1 MLSSVSFL
9 ALALLVVGSDAFSMQ
24 MSSTADSRRS
34 FLTQVATTTAA
45 IAVGVVAPSPALAVG
60 GKNKVN
66 AKLASFGLPPAL
78 VPDGLTPLL
87 HIYGKGANRFPI
99 LVEFS
104 HPVDWVVTY
113 PNNDANGEDG
123 TIQAG
128 EYAKGDTA
136 TFFVYTDP
144 GNVKVR
150 NRNYTHAVNAFVV
163 FLMSLTT
170 QYAHTNQIGNYE
182 QTKRIL

>member
-9 ALALLVVGSDAFSMQ
+9 ALTLLVVGSDAFSMQ
-24 MSSTADSRRS
+24 MSSAADSRRS
-34 FLTQVATTTAA
+34 FLTKVATTTAA
-45 IAVGVVAPSPALAVG
+45 VAVGVVAPSPALAVG

-66 AKLASFGLPPAL
+66 AKLASFGLPPAF

-136 TFFVYTDP
+136 TFFVYEAP

-150 NRNYTHAVNAFVV
+150 NKCMPTYAVCCPLCFLLLCSVV
-163 FLMSLTT
+163 FFVSLTT
-170 QYAHTNQIGNYE
+170 Q
-182 QTKRIL
+182 RVS